1 MALVGWQSFRGE
13 WKRTAAAARKRDR
26 ERQEVKH
33 WERERESTKEEG
45 HRPKQYIKITL
56 NQGQEDTQSSQF
68 HNSIVNVQ
76 WLLREV
82 NK

>member
-26 ERQEVKH
+26 ERQGVKH
-33 WERERESTKEEG
+33 WERERESTEWG
-45 HRPKQYIKITL
+45 HIPKRYIEITL
-56 NQGQEDTQSSQF
+56 NQGQEGTQSTQF
-68 HNSIVNVQ
+68 HNLIVNVQ
-76 WLLREV
+76 WLLRRV